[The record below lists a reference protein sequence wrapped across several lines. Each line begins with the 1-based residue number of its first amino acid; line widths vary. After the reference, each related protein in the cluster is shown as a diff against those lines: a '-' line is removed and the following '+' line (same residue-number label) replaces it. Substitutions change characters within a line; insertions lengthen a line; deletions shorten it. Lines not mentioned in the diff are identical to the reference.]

1 MHSGDEWQ
9 HTTVLLA
16 EAIESLLT
24 TPDGVYVDGTFG
36 RGGHSRAL
44 LAKLSPRG
52 RLIAFDRDPE
62 AVAAARSTIADARF
76 AIEHAP
82 FSELKQR
89 LAARGVLS
97 IDGLLLDL
105 GVSSPQIDNPAR
117 GFSFRH
123 DAPLDMRMDPTRG
136 ESAADF
142 LARADER
149 QIAEVIRDHG
159 EERFAVPIAKAL
171 VARRESGNPVRT
183 TGELS
188 QVVARAVKTREPG
201 QDPATRT
208 FQALRIFINAELEEL
223 QQALESNQHA
233 VQHRPDLGFA
243 WNNMAGLLLQ
253 QHRYAEALQASER
266 AAELQPADAS
276 TLSQLATGYAFLG
289 RFDEAE
295 ATFALALALPGK
307 QDDTRLNR
315 AWMHGMRGAWKQAL
329 ADYESLP
336 DQRQPRVRR
345 AMSLALLHLN
355 DPQRARD
362 LAEQAIAAA
371 DTVPI
376 DWGIL
381 AVAEQRLGRAD
392 AAAAA
397 ADADYLAAV
406 VMTLEAMARSVL
418 YVGRNERTVSARL
431 RRALEIRDGHCAF
444 PGCRARLAR
453 CHAHHVTHWQHGGT
467 TDLPNMVLLC
477 PSHHVAVHEGGW
489 TLALKAGATGHE
501 RGCWLFTPPTLRS
514 RRARP

>member
-62 AVAAARSTIADARF
+62 AVAAANASIADARF
-76 AIEHAP
+76 SIEHSP
-82 FSELKQR
+82 FSALKER
-89 LAARGVLS
+89 LAARGVAA

-208 FQALRIFINAELEEL
+208 FQGLRIHVNAELEEL
-223 QQALESNQHA
+223 EQGLNSGVELLKPSGRLVVISFHSLEDRIVKTFIARESRSEVDRRA
-233 VQHRPDLGFA
+233 PFAPEKPHRLKA
-243 WNNMAGLLLQ
+243 
-253 QHRYAEALQASER
+253 
-266 AAELQPADAS
+266 
-276 TLSQLATGYAFLG
+276 LG
-289 RFDEAE
+289 RVKPSDAE
-295 ATFALALALPGK
+295 V
-307 QDDTRLNR
+307 R
-315 AWMHGMRGAWKQAL
+315 ANPRSRSAVMR
-329 ADYESLP
+329 
-336 DQRQPRVRR
+336 
-345 AMSLALLHLN
+345 
-355 DPQRARD
+355 
-362 LAEQAIAAA
+362 
-371 DTVPI
+371 
-376 DWGIL
+376 
-381 AVAEQRLGRAD
+381 VAERTEVAASSPPPGRPKAGESPSGGRAP
-392 AAAAA
+392 
-397 ADADYLAAV
+397 YP
-406 VMTLEAMARSVL
+406 ARG
-418 YVGRNERTVSARL
+418 GRS
-431 RRALEIRDGHCAF
+431 
-444 PGCRARLAR
+444 
-453 CHAHHVTHWQHGGT
+453 
-467 TDLPNMVLLC
+467 
-477 PSHHVAVHEGGW
+477 
-489 TLALKAGATGHE
+489 
-501 RGCWLFTPPTLRS
+501 
-514 RRARP
+514 